1 MQKSTQPRRF
11 HLFLLLI
18 DEAAHLKHRLAFFVR
33 DLVAIFFTL
42 GRSTPAGTPLLGR
55 GLLLGATMECNNSD
69 AHQRKECDTCK
80 E

>member
-1 MQKSTQPRRF
+1 MPKSTQPRRF

-33 DLVAIFFTL
+33 NLVAIFFTL
-42 GRSTPAGTPLLGR
+42 GRSTPTDIHPVGR
-55 GLLLGATMECNNSD
+55 GLLLGAAMECNSSD
-69 AHQRKECDTCK
+69 AHQCKECDTCK